1 MKVRITSIFL
11 AAAIMLSATGCS
23 LSKNNSNLHT
33 KEPIVT
39 ESTMDSDLQNDLQS
53 RMISFIEKLENSDVD
68 LDLGNFYQKA
78 RTLKIYTD
86 STNEQ
91 YYNSYYDKELNQIFF
106 NIDSPGA
113 FEHELVHVI
122 LNNGKELGNIF
133 LEEGFTELLASEVC
147 GTSNTYRFN
156 VGIAKIFCTILGRD
170 KVYNTLNEKDLS
182 IVTKS
187 LASIVPEVKD
197 AEEYMSYLNY
207 EHKLEQMMHQ
217 AFFKDGNLD
226 NFKKTEEYTALKNV
240 RSDLIGRIKIYI
252 KNYYMKKV
260 REEGIDPKQLL
271 TEMLSLLDIVDKELY
286 DPDLEGERSNDFF
299 LRDEVN
305 YIMEKYGYT
314 DEDYDACYNN
324 SKVRKYLLEDSSAV
338 IKSNEI
344 KK

>member
-23 LSKNNSNLHT
+23 LNKNNGDIHT
-33 KEPIVT
+33 KDPIAT
-39 ESTMDSDLQNDLQS
+39 ESTMDSNLQNDLQG

-68 LDLGNFYQKA
+68 IDLSNFYQKA

-122 LNNGKELGNIF
+122 LNNGKELGNVF

-147 GTSNTYRFN
+147 ETSNTYRFN
-156 VGIAKIFCTILGRD
+156 VGISKIFCTILGRD
-170 KVYNTLNEKDLS
+170 KVYKALNEKDLS
-182 IVTKS
+182 IITKS
-187 LASIVPEVKD
+187 LANIVPAEKD
-197 AEEYMSYLNY
+197 AEEYMSYSNY
-207 EHKLEQMMHQ
+207 EHKLEQLMHQ
-217 AFFKDGNLD
+217 AYFKDGNLD
-226 NFKKTEEYTALKNV
+226 AFKKTEEYTTLKSV

-260 REEGIDPKQLL
+260 REEGIDSKQVL

-286 DPDLEGERSNDFF
+286 DPDLEGERANDFF
-299 LRDEVN
+299 LRDEVD
-305 YIMEKYGYT
+305 YIMKTYGYT
-314 DEDYDACYNN
+314 DEEYDICYNN
-324 SKVRKYLLEDSSAV
+324 SKLRKYLLEDSSAV
-338 IKSNEI
+338 IKNNEI